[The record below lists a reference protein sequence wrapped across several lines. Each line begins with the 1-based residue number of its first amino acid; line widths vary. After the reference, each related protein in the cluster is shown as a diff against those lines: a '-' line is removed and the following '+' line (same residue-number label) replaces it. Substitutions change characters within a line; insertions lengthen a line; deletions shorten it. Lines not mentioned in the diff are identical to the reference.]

1 MSAKKGHALAKAVV
15 AKFGGSSLADA
26 SKFEMVRQIIRD
38 GPARRIVVPSAPGKR
53 QPDDHKV
60 TDLLYM
66 CHQLAEHNIEFSD
79 VFSLVT
85 QRFEAIHQSLGL
97 TLDLAGEL
105 DSIREQI
112 ERGASADYVASRGEY
127 LSGRLLAEYLGFTFV
142 DAAEVIRFDATGR
155 YDSSQTME
163 LLGQRLIRDPRVVIP
178 GFYGAD
184 AEGEIHTFS
193 RGGSDVTGAIVAR
206 AARACLYENW
216 TDVSGFL
223 TADPR
228 IVEDSRPIKVVTYRE
243 LRELSYMGAAVLHE
257 EAIFPVRER
266 GIPIH
271 VRNTGAPEDPGTLI
285 VADDRE
291 ARNFDLEQALVD
303 HRGGDWNGIT
313 GIAGMKDF
321 TVIQLDKTL
330 MDDEKGFLRKLVSV
344 LETNGISISHVPTG
358 IDSASVV
365 VRSEDVRFKLEK
377 ILAELK
383 IYCHPDSVKVESGI
397 SLVTVVGRNMVRSP
411 GVAGRVFSALGDAD
425 INVRMI
431 SQGAGEMSIIIG
443 VDDREFEKTVRALH
457 SVI

>member
-1 MSAKKGHALAKAVV
+1 MARAIV

-26 SKFEMVRQIIRD
+26 SKFEAVRQIVLD
-38 GPARRIVVPSAPGKR
+38 DPARRIVVPSAPGKR
-53 QPDDHKV
+53 AQDDHKV

-66 CHQLAEHNIEFSD
+66 SHQLAQHNIDISD
-79 VFSLVT
+79 VFCLVAE
-85 QRFEAIHQSLGL
+85 RFEDIRQNLGL
-97 TLDLAGEL
+97 TLDLPTEL
-105 DSIREQI
+105 QRIRERI
-112 ERGASADYVASRGEY
+112 EQGASADYVASRGEY
-127 LSGRLLAEYLGFTFV
+127 LNGLLLAEYLGFTFV
-142 DAAEVIRFDATGR
+142 DAAEVVRFDATGR

-184 AEGEIHTFS
+184 AQGDIHTFS

-206 AARACLYENW
+206 AARADLYENW

-228 IVEDSRPIKVVTYRE
+228 IADDARPIKVVTYRE

-257 EAIFPVRER
+257 EAIFPVREK

-271 VRNTGAPEDPGTLI
+271 VRNTGAPDEPGTLI
-285 VADDRE
+285 VSDDP
-291 ARNFDLEQALVD
+291 ATRNFAMEQALVD
-303 HRGGDWNGIT
+303 HSAAEWNGIT

-321 TVIQLDKTL
+321 TVITLDKTL

-344 LETNGISISHVPTG
+344 LETNGISIAHVPTG

-365 VRSEDVRFKLEK
+365 VRTEAVRFKLEK

-383 IYCHPDSVKVESGI
+383 IYCHPDSIKVESGI
-397 SLVTVVGRNMVRSP
+397 SLVTVVGRGMVRSP
-411 GVAGRVFSALGDAD
+411 GVAGRVFSALGDAG

-443 VDDREFEKTVRALH
+443 VDDQEFDRTVQALH
-457 SVI
+457 SVV